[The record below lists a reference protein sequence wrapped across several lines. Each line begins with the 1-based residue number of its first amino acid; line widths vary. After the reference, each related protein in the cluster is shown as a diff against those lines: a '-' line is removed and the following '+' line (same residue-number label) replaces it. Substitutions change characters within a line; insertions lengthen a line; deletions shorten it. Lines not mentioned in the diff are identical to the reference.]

1 MLFNVTID
9 PIIAQLGPVQLGWHG
24 LFSALALVVGVW
36 VGLWR
41 AARLGLPVD
50 PIVTGVGWAIAGGV
64 VGARLFH
71 VLDHLPYYAANP
83 LEAFAIWQGGIAV
96 YGGFVGGVLAGVVA
110 ARALGVPVWPVL
122 DAAGPGMLV
131 GQAIGRLGCLV
142 NGDARG
148 GPTGCPCG
156 VVYWHEHALLPPE
169 LLGVPTHPYPLY
181 EIAGVALVL
190 GLVWLAVRR
199 GGRPGTAFLLATI
212 GYAALRFALTFVR
225 QEPIVAL
232 GLQEAQLVALATGA
246 VALAILAARAVSHRP
261 AVAGGPR

>member
-1 MLFNVTID
+1 MIL
-9 PIIAQLGPVQLGWHG
+9 QLGPLQLGWHG

-41 AARLGLPVD
+41 AARLGLPID
-50 PIVTGVGWAIAGGV
+50 PIMIGVGWAIAGGV

-71 VLDHLPYYAANP
+71 VLDHLPYYSENP
-83 LEAFAIWQGGIAV
+83 AEAFAIWQGGIAV
-96 YGGFVGGVLAGVVA
+96 YGGFVGGVLAGALA
-110 ARALGVPVWPVL
+110 ARALGIPVWPVL

-142 NGDARG
+142 NGDAWG

-156 VVYWHEHALLPPE
+156 VVYWHAHALLPPE

-181 EIAGVALVL
+181 EIAGVAVVL

-199 GGRPGTAFLLATI
+199 GSRPGTAFLLATV
-212 GYAALRFALTFVR
+212 GYAALRFSLTFVR
-225 QEPIVAL
+225 
-232 GLQEAQLVALATGA
+232 
-246 VALAILAARAVSHRP
+246 
-261 AVAGGPR
+261 